1 MVGYEPTEK
10 VRTVKKILKLETKRV
25 DKKEKL

>member
-10 VRTVKKILKLETKRV
+10 VRTVKNILKLEKKRV